1 VAKKKFLKKGRFI
14 TFEGPEGSGK
24 STHARLLYAHLK
36 KSGYD
41 CIFTREPG
49 GTPAGEKIRKILLRE
64 KNINVNKACELFLF
78 EASRAQ
84 IVKDV
89 ILPALRSGKVVICDR
104 FTDAT
109 IAYQGFGEGL
119 DIAFVERLNNLATDG
134 LVPAL
139 TVLLDIDSVE
149 GLKRR
154 LKVRKAD
161 RIESKSKK
169 FHKKVRKGYL
179 YLAKKYPKRI
189 KLISTDGSI
198 NRVQENVR
206 EVIIKCLSRT

>member
-119 DIAFVERLNNLATDG
+119 DI
-134 LVPAL
+134 
-139 TVLLDIDSVE
+139 DSVE